1 MKSNI
6 EQAMGNKAAAHDR
19 GADGEAEFQQL
30 AEALTELM
38 AETALPANFDIERA
52 CEDTAFAKLLLEL
65 PPMAAVRVYAAEQR
79 AGQAEENAKNN
90 AAETLRRRSGLPR
103 IERAGGAVRAEPD
116 YMSMSSEEFRKLEQ
130 QLKRAS
136 RAGRQ
141 VRI

>member
-19 GADGEAEFQQL
+19 GADGEAEFQ
-30 AEALTELM
+30 
-38 AETALPANFDIERA
+38 
-52 CEDTAFAKLLLEL
+52 DTAFAKLLLEL

-90 AAETLRRRSGLPR
+90 ASETLRRRSGLPR